1 MKHDG
6 EAKHQRA
13 SEPGLSFEQIEELA
27 KIEAEGAAWIAVI
40 GFDFADAR
48 MLKLCPNREADSSGK
63 SEGNA
68 DELRGLELRHGGEVC
83 QVTHIHAVSLPS
95 AAVRAPLARR
105 YAGGMPIRPI
115 VISGDPVLHSVAAP
129 VTDFGPAL
137 AELVAD
143 MYETMDAAPGVGL
156 AAPQI
161 GVPLRVFVYDYPDDD
176 GNERRG
182 VAVNPELFITPLEI
196 RDLTEADDEGC
207 LSFPGERFP
216 LVRAEQAILRAH
228 DIAGKPFEIEC
239 DGWFAR
245 IMQHEFDHLNGLL
258 YVDRLAHLEAK
269 AAEKARK
276 KNGWGKPGLS
286 WMPGVDNLEG

>member
-1 MKHDG
+1 
-6 EAKHQRA
+6 
-13 SEPGLSFEQIEELA
+13 
-27 KIEAEGAAWIAVI
+27 
-40 GFDFADAR
+40 
-48 MLKLCPNREADSSGK
+48 
-63 SEGNA
+63 
-68 DELRGLELRHGGEVC
+68 
-83 QVTHIHAVSLPS
+83 
-95 AAVRAPLARR
+95 
-105 YAGGMPIRPI
+105 MPIRPI
-115 VISGDPVLHSVAAP
+115 VISGDPVLHAVADP

-161 GVPLRVFVYDYPDDD
+161 GVPLRVFVYNYPDDD

-182 VAVNPELFITPLEI
+182 VAVNPELFISPLEV
-196 RDLTEADDEGC
+196 RDVTEADDEGC

-216 LVRAEQAILRAH
+216 LVRAEQVILRAH
-228 DIAGKPFEIEC
+228 DIAGNSFEIEC

-276 KNGWGKPGLS
+276 KHGWGKPGLS
-286 WMPGVDNLEG
+286 WMPGVDDLEG